1 MKTNNYQ
8 KKEIEDIILSCNHS
22 EKSVKKAIASYIAEH
37 DRMYGEFSIGELKTS
52 VVLDKQYDEETGE
65 LINDNWQTTI
75 TVTVIENDINVTF
88 S

>member
-8 KKEIEDIILSCNHS
+8 KKEIEDIILSCKHS

-37 DRMYGEFSIGELKTS
+37 DLRYGEFSIGESKTS
-52 VVLDKQYDEETGE
+52 VVLDNQYNEETGE
-65 LINDNWQTTI
+65 CIKSDWQTTI